1 MSTDTTPTAPSGDP
15 NAEVLRLAETAIA
28 AADEAKRRFE
38 DLSAKAV
45 LAAAATPPP
54 TATGDSALRAEID
67 VLKSRMASLDTIE
80 ERSKKDGLDA
90 RVAHVRAM
98 GLAITLSDA
107 DVLKLSPE
115 VDPKT
120 PEGRAAIEAW
130 RANNGG
136 LFRSRGPSP
145 EAVQAAQ
152 QPRIDALRARK
163 TRLINPEAAFS
174 RRVRS

>member
-1 MSTDTTPTAPSGDP
+1 MSTDTTPTAPAGDP

-28 AADEAKRRFE
+28 AADEAKKRFE

-45 LAAAATPPP
+45 LAALVPPPP
-54 TATGDSALRAEID
+54 TDTGDSALRAELD
-67 VLKSRMASLDTIE
+67 AMKARLMALDTIE

-115 VDPKT
+115 ADPKT

-130 RANNGG
+130 RGNNAG

-152 QPRIDALRARK
+152 QPRIDALRAK
-163 TRLINPEAAFS
+163 GTRLINPEAAFN
-174 RRVRS
+174 RRARS